1 MASIL
6 IVDDDRNILFLLS
19 EVLTRQNHQVTK
31 ANDGAKAIP
40 LLQQQDFDLV
50 ISDLHMKQVNGIEVL
65 KAVKKKDPNLDIL
78 ILTGY
83 GTVNSAV
90 QAMKLG
96 AFDYLTKPLNI
107 EELRMKVDQALEHQS
122 NRLKIASQERKLK
135 MHQEMIERDLKLA
148 KTIQQTLIPQ
158 PFENNQITVNIL
170 HRPIIG
176 VGGDFADIHYENNDH
191 IYLNLIDVTGHG
203 IAAALIVNR
212 ICNEIRKMVRD
223 RLQPGEILFQLNNF
237 IIDSFYLTGMF
248 LTAFSCLIDLKK
260 RQMIYAGSAH
270 PPLLIT
276 QNNKVRQLSSQNTII
291 GFQKSTEN
299 AFIQNSLPIET
310 HDRLLMYTDGI
321 VEIENEVGKQ
331 FGVKGLQAAF
341 EKTNSTPISDVL
353 DQLMNS
359 MNSFRRYPVRDDI
372 YLLVVC

>member
-359 MNSFRRYPVRDDI
+359 MNTFRPTA
-372 YLLVVC
+372 